1 MGLFRLIS
9 LGLQVTSLLTYIT
22 GFVALKTAN
31 SKKKGIFRHGKINS
45 VGYIFGFISLL
56 YMAYSALKLIISRKI
71 PAAVFIH
78 GPLGALTLTLSSLFV
93 ANQWSWKTLK
103 NMRSFVALWL
113 LTFSGGLYLFS
124 LLKKDH

>member
-1 MGLFRLIS
+1 MGLFRKIS
-9 LGLQVTSLLTYIT
+9 LGLQITSLFTYIV

-31 SKKKGIFRHGKINS
+31 SKKKGIFKHGKINS
-45 VGYIFGFISLL
+45 VGYLLGFISLL
-56 YMAYSALKLIISRKI
+56 YMAYSALNLIVSRKV

-93 ANQWSWKTLK
+93 ANRWSWKTIK
-103 NMRSFVALWL
+103 NMRSFVAFWL
-113 LTFSGGLYLFS
+113 LTFTGGLYLFS